1 MVDLQTYRCRIG
13 QHCHKVSRYRLGG
26 QGHLTMQD
34 IFIIVYNIFLSLLS
48 SSYFYGVGLLIG
60 LFYSMILCLALT
72 QSTPVSLPRPSTQ
85 LFSSHS
91 PFYKVPL
98 IAMYHIKVYNVV
110 LMFFSFRFLCRKHA
124 RYVHKIS
131 RLLWFRSFS
140 LYISNTCTFKSLYL
154 KFGSNKRFNILVA
167 NIIMWLSL
175 LNFLL
180 ISIVNPSMLN
190 PGPNNL
196 SVLYQNV
203 RGLVPFSHL
212 RYDNPSLDVNKIL
225 ELQSFVAIEKPDI
238 VALNET
244 WLKPSI
250 GNNEIFSDNQY
261 KIFRADRSKK
271 THPPDPLVTAKIR
284 ENGGGVLLGIRS
296 DLDVVSKNVKVPLG
310 VEMIAIQLTFSNGEK
325 AVICTCYRVGTLG
338 TVNCEKIAEFLRSF
352 LSKRRPPKLYMIGDF
367 NLARAVWDNPRSP
380 VPIEQNFID
389 NFSELGLTQCITTPT
404 HIKGNILDILLTNA
418 DNLVNDIN
426 VRDRDSICKSDH
438 FPITF
443 NISGR
448 SRYKNSAKRKCY
460 NFKRANWDAL
470 NHDLRNVDW
479 SPLNCCEIE
488 TGWELIKSRLFEL
501 VDEHIPVVHI
511 KSEFQPPWFDSDTFN
526 FCRKKERLRQKFK
539 RTGELKHELEFVKC
553 RRDFKK
559 LVSHKMREN
568 LSNDD
573 DPALITKKFWSY
585 VKSKSQSSRIPECVG
600 YKNILR
606 SSPVDQANLFNTF
619 FHEQFSE
626 ASRYNID
633 IDYSSDSRF
642 DICFAVDRVRMLL
655 SRINSNK
662 AQGPDGIHGMILKKC
677 AVGLAYPLSMLYK
690 LSYNTGHLPAE
701 WKVANVVPIHKKG
714 SKSSVENYRPISLTC
729 LVMKVF
735 ERIIKEE
742 LLKHTSH
749 LINSYQHG
757 FLASRSCSTNMVGFC
772 DNLALSLNDNERT
785 DVVYFDFAK
794 AFDSVNHDLILYKL
808 KHNFGVDGTLLKFL
822 ASYLQNRK
830 QRVVINGKFSD
841 FVNVDSGVP
850 QGSIIGPIL
859 FVLFINDLSD
869 GLSPGTNVALYAD
882 DTKLSRK
889 IVCENDHLVLQDDI
903 NYLYNWATS
912 NKMIFHPGKCK
923 VLSVSPH
930 PPPFV
935 DVLPLVQFYYCLGD
949 CILDYTVCEKD
960 LGVDMVP
967 TLNFSSQCD
976 RLFSKANQKIG
987 LIRRN
992 CFFVTSTKQ
1001 RRVLY
1006 ITLVRSLFESCSII
1020 WRPSTNQSIISK
1032 LESIQK
1038 KSIKWILREE
1048 HLSYSCWLVYLQKC
1062 KEVELLPLI
1071 NRFELNDLVF
1081 FHKVVNNVVQ
1091 VEMPSYLNPPT
1102 GTSRLRSSH
1111 LDSKSFVSSIT
1122 PNSSSGAFSKSFFYR
1137 THHLWNRLPFDIR
1150 STFDS
1155 ISFRSQVTDYLWK
1168 NLATDMDDSF

>member
-1 MVDLQTYRCRIG
+1 MGDVDLITKIFDKLSLGELMKCRDHLSTAIMTARGRREHEVNSKRVQDYVVVDKDFAMDTVAAAGVVADLECLNFRPNKTHPVTKWLTTSGLTYSWDANKDHQTVKQPVNLEDSKFIHTLMLELNKKLGVTFNSCLASYYSDGTVYARLHDDNEESLDQSVPITVVSLGGERVIDFLHKGADGRSIPAHSITAVDGGLYSMLPGCQEYFKHRVNSNLGLGRFSLSFRRIKTTSDPVSLSCEMVDLQTYRCRIG

-110 LMFFSFRFLCRKHA
+110 LMFFSFRFLCCKHA

-573 DPALITKKFWSY
+573 DPALITK
-585 VKSKSQSSRIPECVG
+585 
-600 YKNILR
+600 
-606 SSPVDQANLFNTF
+606 
-619 FHEQFSE
+619 
-626 ASRYNID
+626 
-633 IDYSSDSRF
+633 
-642 DICFAVDRVRMLL
+642 
-655 SRINSNK
+655 NS
-662 AQGPDGIHGMILKKC
+662 GP
-677 AVGLAYPLSMLYK
+677 
-690 LSYNTGHLPAE
+690 T
-701 WKVANVVPIHKKG
+701 
-714 SKSSVENYRPISLTC
+714 
-729 LVMKVF
+729 
-735 ERIIKEE
+735 
-742 LLKHTSH
+742 
-749 LINSYQHG
+749 
-757 FLASRSCSTNMVGFC
+757 
-772 DNLALSLNDNERT
+772 
-785 DVVYFDFAK
+785 
-794 AFDSVNHDLILYKL
+794 
-808 KHNFGVDGTLLKFL
+808 
-822 ASYLQNRK
+822 
-830 QRVVINGKFSD
+830 
-841 FVNVDSGVP
+841 
-850 QGSIIGPIL
+850 
-859 FVLFINDLSD
+859 
-869 GLSPGTNVALYAD
+869 
-882 DTKLSRK
+882 
-889 IVCENDHLVLQDDI
+889 
-903 NYLYNWATS
+903 
-912 NKMIFHPGKCK
+912 
-923 VLSVSPH
+923 
-930 PPPFV
+930 
-935 DVLPLVQFYYCLGD
+935 
-949 CILDYTVCEKD
+949 
-960 LGVDMVP
+960 
-967 TLNFSSQCD
+967 
-976 RLFSKANQKIG
+976 
-987 LIRRN
+987 
-992 CFFVTSTKQ
+992 
-1001 RRVLY
+1001 
-1006 ITLVRSLFESCSII
+1006 
-1020 WRPSTNQSIISK
+1020 
-1032 LESIQK
+1032 
-1038 KSIKWILREE
+1038 
-1048 HLSYSCWLVYLQKC
+1048 
-1062 KEVELLPLI
+1062 
-1071 NRFELNDLVF
+1071 
-1081 FHKVVNNVVQ
+1081 
-1091 VEMPSYLNPPT
+1091 
-1102 GTSRLRSSH
+1102 
-1111 LDSKSFVSSIT
+1111 
-1122 PNSSSGAFSKSFFYR
+1122 
-1137 THHLWNRLPFDIR
+1137 
-1150 STFDS
+1150 
-1155 ISFRSQVTDYLWK
+1155 
-1168 NLATDMDDSF
+1168 